1 MLTVLYA
8 LSSWQRRLGC
18 GLLAA
23 TLLASAIQAAEKPAS
38 LVDVAIERGE
48 YARAASIQW
57 EQARTSADPR
67 EREAAARLAYDWSQ
81 YAVLSSICEDWL
93 KREPKN
99 ETAHRFLAVAALELD
114 HRALAERE
122 LEWLLVTA
130 YPTPNEGFES
140 LGRSLSELRNRA
152 GVAFVMRKLAARHP
166 DSGEAQLQTASLL
179 LAAGDAGHAQAAAQR
194 ARELGRR
201 RQGRALEAR
210 ARVLAGDCEQ
220 GLALA
225 APLGTDIRD
234 LDRLTEAWLMMLCE
248 RGAEAE
254 SILRDLAQR
263 SDQRAAALEGLA
275 SHELETHRN
284 ESAGRHYT
292 ELGKA
297 GESAAAQFGLAALAE
312 RMGDS
317 ARAAAMYASITS
329 GRHAVE
335 AQVRAYR
342 LHVAS
347 DGADLADRVFD
358 EFVYSNADLRRDL
371 TVGRMLAMADNG
383 RGEEAISLAARVE
396 KAYPDAEEITRAK
409 AEVMVRMGRI
419 AEATVAL
426 EGLLSRRPDDPAA
439 QNALGYTLADASRDL
454 RRADRLL
461 QAACAQAPDNAAYLD
476 SLGWLRFRQHDVV
489 AAREKLTRAY
499 HLQPD
504 AEIAGHLAEVLIAA
518 ADSVEADRFIA
529 TALDRFPTSERLLRL
544 QEMRSRAAP

>member
-8 LSSWQRRLGC
+8 RSSWRRRFGC
-18 GLLAA
+18 GLMAA
-23 TLLASAIQAAEKPAS
+23 VLFTVSIYAAEKPAS
-38 LVDVAIERGE
+38 PVDVAIERGE
-48 YARAASIQW
+48 YARAAALQW
-57 EQARTSADPR
+57 ALVRDSADPR
-67 EREAAARLAYDWSQ
+67 ERETAARLAYDWSQ
-81 YAVLSSICEDWL
+81 YAVLTSICEDWL
-93 KREPKN
+93 KREPKT

-114 HRALAERE
+114 HRSVAARE

-140 LGRSLSELRNRA
+140 LGRSLAELRNRA
-152 GVAFVMRKLAARHP
+152 GVAFVMRKLAAQHP
-166 DSGEAQLQTASLL
+166 ESGEAQLQAASLL
-179 LAAGDAGHAQAAAQR
+179 LAAGDAADAQAAAQR

-201 RQGRALEAR
+201 RQGRAFEAR
-210 ARVLAGDCEQ
+210 AHVLAGDCEQ

-263 SDQRAAALEGLA
+263 PDQRAAALEALA

-284 ESAGRHYT
+284 ESAGRHYA

-317 ARAAAMYASITS
+317 GRAAAMYSAITS

-335 AQVRAYR
+335 AQLRAYR

-358 EFVYSNADLRRDL
+358 EFVYANPDLRRDL
-371 TVGRMLAMADNG
+371 TVGRMLAMAENG
-383 RGEEAISLAARVE
+383 RGEEAIALAARVE

-409 AEVMVRMGRI
+409 AEVMVRLGRI
-419 AEATVAL
+419 VDATAAL

-439 QNALGYTLADASRDL
+439 QNALGYTLADAGRDL

-476 SLGWLRFRQHDVV
+476 SLGWLRFRQHNVL

-499 HLQPD
+499 RLQPD
-504 AEIAGHLAEVLIAA
+504 AEIAGHLAEVLIAS
-518 ADSVEADRFIA
+518 ADASEAERFIA
-529 TALDRFPTSERLLRL
+529 VALDRFPSNPRLLRL
-544 QEMRSRAAP
+544 QQAYSKGAP